1 MSDRMAVNL
10 AVRNPARFGRR
21 VPNRR
26 ECRVHSCRMG
36 AIADFVTSLHAESDR
51 EQCGITL
58 SMALVVDD
66 DSDTRSLVR
75 LILET
80 QGYAVVE
87 AAHGEQA
94 LGLLGPNPVPD
105 VIVTDLAMPILN
117 GVALIE
123 RLESEPRTATIPIV
137 VVSGSDEARA
147 LQTSGRVDAVVR
159 KPFDATAFAECI
171 RGLATTSVRLR

>member
-1 MSDRMAVNL
+1 MRCGAIQPATPHRSPRVATE
-10 AVRNPARFGRR
+10 VRL
-21 VPNRR
+21 
-26 ECRVHSCRMG
+26 G

-58 SMALVVDD
+58 STALVVDD
-66 DSDTRSLVR
+66 DSQTRSLVR

-80 QGYAVVE
+80 EGYAVVE
-87 AAHGEQA
+87 AAHGEEA
-94 LGLLGPNPVPD
+94 LGLIGPNPVPD

-147 LQTSGRVDAVVR
+147 LQTSGRVEAVVR
-159 KPFDATAFAECI
+159 KPFDVTAFAECI
-171 RGLATTSVRLR
+171 RSLATT

>member
-1 MSDRMAVNL
+1 MRCGAIQPATPHRSPRVATE
-10 AVRNPARFGRR
+10 VRL
-21 VPNRR
+21 
-26 ECRVHSCRMG
+26 G
-36 AIADFVTSLHAESDR
+36 AIADFVTSWHAESDR

-58 SMALVVDD
+58 STALVVDD
-66 DSDTRSLVR
+66 DSQTRSLVR

-80 QGYAVVE
+80 EGYAVVE
-87 AAHGEQA
+87 AADGEEA
-94 LGLLGPNPVPD
+94 LGLIGPNPVPD

-147 LQTSGRVDAVVR
+147 LQTSGRVEAVVR
-159 KPFDATAFAECI
+159 KPFDVTAFAECI
-171 RGLATTSVRLR
+171 RSLATT